1 MRHLFPC
8 WHEIANRLKSAG
20 LIALFLDFDG
30 TLARLGPRPEETSA
44 DIAARHTLALL
55 SRSSRF
61 RIWIISGR
69 RRADV
74 RARMRVAG
82 VRYLGLHGWEDRAQA
97 TLAEPTRRS
106 LACLSAWMGGLLA
119 GIPGVWIETK
129 DHALSVHYREAE
141 EEEAIRARRVL
152 DGVVEPFANSF
163 RIETGK
169 QIWEV
174 MPRELGDKGSAVA
187 RQLAR
192 LSGGGHA
199 HCGAGFSLQR
209 RLQPPRSWNGG
220 SARGLKSRLQAKAC
234 STMGSQLTSGVVPIF
249 VGDDQADEAAF
260 AALPDGIT
268 VRVGPSGPSHAQY
281 RLAGVAQ
288 VRAFLSRLRSEFA

>member
-1 MRHLFPC
+1 MRPLFPC

-30 TLARLGPRPEETSA
+30 TLARLGPRPEETSP
-44 DIAARHTLALL
+44 DTAARHTLALL

-82 VRYLGLHGWEDRAQA
+82 VRYLGLHGWEDRGQSA
-97 TLAEPTRRS
+97 LAEPTRRS

-119 GIPGVWIETK
+119 SVPGVWIETK
-129 DHALSVHYREAE
+129 EHALSIHFREAP
-141 EEEAIRARRVL
+141 EEEAARARRVL

-192 LSGGGHA
+192 ISQMAGG
-199 HCGAGFSLQR
+199 
-209 RLQPPRSWNGG
+209 
-220 SARGLKSRLQAKAC
+220 ARTPAC
-234 STMGSQLTSGVVPIF
+234 SVETRLDTIPRRRHGWRRGTHECVRHTGSGVVPVF

-288 VRAFLSRLRSEFA
+288 VRAFLSRLKTEFA